1 MAYAL
6 VSAEVIQR
14 EGNLVFI
21 WRSNTRLTEIGLA
34 QHETWA
40 KEEVPEKGQSQQC
53 PPPPTHQP
61 HILRKQ
67 SGVGKAFDF
76 LFQS

>member
-21 WRSNTRLTEIGLA
+21 WRSNTRSAEIGLA

-53 PPPPTHQP
+53 PPPRTNPMSWEN
-61 HILRKQ
+61 